1 MRTLLIKKRDP
12 GIHWVLACLFFFSV
26 FVRAQSEEKFIGEV
40 RVMNVVEAE
49 CTLKDGRYEIRF
61 RDAKKRRFPKYA
73 SFYFPDKDKNYNKL
87 KNKVLT
93 GFEDVPKEPEQLDFT
108 EEKVELQFSK
118 SSGMVSFRFAI
129 LQGKKDKRTYSSWF
143 SKGKAEKIF
152 GI

>member
-1 MRTLLIKKRDP
+1 MTLRMKNKNSSILNGLVICMFFVP
-12 GIHWVLACLFFFSV
+12 IVLY
-26 FVRAQSEEKFIGEV
+26 AQEEEKFIGEV
-40 RVMNVVEAE
+40 RLMNVVEAE

-143 SKGKAEKIF
+143 NKGKAEKLF